1 MRRRQI
7 LQGGAVAAI
16 VASTAGCAQS
26 PVAAQRKS
34 PFVLVHGAFHGGW
47 CWSRVAERLRAAGH
61 RVFTPTLTGMGERS
75 HLIGPAVDLETHIA
89 DVMSVIE
96 CEELNEVILVCHSYA
111 GIVGHGVADRMNPR
125 LRQLIFFDSV
135 LPDYGKSWSDYN
147 TPQVVAQRRAQVA
160 SAGKGYIWNVEQSP
174 AGYGISDPADAA
186 WFRRRVSAFPFPA
199 YLQKLEQKGPGL
211 GRLPRAYVDCIK
223 PALAPINQ
231 FRAKARADSSFK
243 VIPLEAGHD
252 GMITHAAEVAGI
264 FLSLA

>member
-7 LQGGAVAAI
+7 LQAGAAAAI
-16 VASTAGCAQS
+16 AVSASGCAQA
-26 PVAAQRKS
+26 PLGTARRA

-47 CWSRVAERLRAAGH
+47 IWSRVAERLRAAGH
-61 RVFTPTLTGMGERS
+61 GVFTPTLTGMGERS
-75 HLIGPAVDLETHIA
+75 HLIGRNVDLETHIA
-89 DVMSVIE
+89 DVMNAIE
-96 CEELNEVILVCHSYA
+96 YEELSDVILVCHSYA

-160 SAGKGYIWNVEQSP
+160 STGKGYIWNVEQSP
-174 AGYGISDPADAA
+174 AGYGITDPADVA
-186 WFRRRVSAFPFPA
+186 WFRRRVSSFPFPA

-211 GRLPRAYVDCIK
+211 GRLPRAYIDCIK

-231 FRAKARADSSFK
+231 FRARARGDSAFK